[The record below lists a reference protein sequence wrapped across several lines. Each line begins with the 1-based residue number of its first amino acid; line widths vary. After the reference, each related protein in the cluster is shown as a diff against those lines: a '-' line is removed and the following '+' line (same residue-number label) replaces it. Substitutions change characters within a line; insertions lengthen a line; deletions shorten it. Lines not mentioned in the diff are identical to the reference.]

1 MQTRC
6 FTHSLDT
13 GWSVDEFPDL
23 DDSNTLVLVFGAPEY
38 LDNPQALIDL
48 GGAFPLAVKLGC
60 STAGEIFGTSITDR
74 TLAVAVIRFER
85 SRIALAVS
93 SIDIESSLNAGRSL
107 GAQLSGDSLK
117 SVFILCDGLQV
128 NGSALV
134 DGLSETLNQSVAITG
149 GLAGDCSRFEQSW
162 TWQGAEPKG
171 GQALAVGLYGDALEC
186 RHGSYGGWSAFGP
199 ERLITRATSSTLYE
213 LDGQPALDLYKRYL
227 GQYADELPSSGLL
240 FPLAIRH
247 QCGNGEQA
255 VRTILSVDND
265 QKSITFA
272 GNMPEGAYA
281 QLMTANFEQLIDA
294 SSIAARQ
301 LSVLPEHDHPGILIG
316 ISCVGRRLL
325 LGERAEEELEAVMES
340 MTRPPAFVGFYSY
353 GEISPNQVSTGCSL
367 KNQTMTLTWL
377 GEH

>member
-186 RHGSYGGWSAFGP
+186 RHSLRWIYISVTLVNMPMNYHHQACYSRLPFDISAGTGN
-199 ERLITRATSSTLYE
+199 RLS
-213 LDGQPALDLYKRYL
+213 ALFYL
-227 GQYADELPSSGLL
+227 
-240 FPLAIRH
+240 
-247 QCGNGEQA
+247 
-255 VRTILSVDND
+255 
-265 QKSITFA
+265 SITIK
-272 GNMPEGAYA
+272 NQSP
-281 QLMTANFEQLIDA
+281 
-294 SSIAARQ
+294 
-301 LSVLPEHDHPGILIG
+301 LPEICRKVP
-316 ISCVGRRLL
+316 
-325 LGERAEEELEAVMES
+325 
-340 MTRPPAFVGFYSY
+340 TRS
-353 GEISPNQVSTGCSL
+353 
-367 KNQTMTLTWL
+367 
-377 GEH
+377 